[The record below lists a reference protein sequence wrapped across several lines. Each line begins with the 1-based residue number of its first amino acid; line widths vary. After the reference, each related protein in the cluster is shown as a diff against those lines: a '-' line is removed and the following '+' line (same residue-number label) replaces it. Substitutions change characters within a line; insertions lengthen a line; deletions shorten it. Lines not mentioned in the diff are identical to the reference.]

1 MTQAPFKIFLDV
13 GYKKLVL
20 QRNLKWGSAIWHTVM
35 EGSIAA
41 FVACT
46 MNDFQHKHMLKNI
59 CFIQIFFPFTTS
71 KIKHKFTQ
79 HMK

>member
-1 MTQAPFKIFLDV
+1 
-13 GYKKLVL
+13 
-20 QRNLKWGSAIWHTVM
+20 M

>member
-20 QRNLKWGSAIWHTVM
+20 RKNLKWGSAIWHTVN
-35 EGSIAA
+35 EKSISA

-46 MNDFQHKHMLKNI
+46 VNDFQQKQMLKNI
-59 CFIQIFFPFTTS
+59 YFSQIFFPFTTS

>member
-1 MTQAPFKIFLDV
+1 MFLDA

-20 QRNLKWGSAIWHTVM
+20 QKNLKWGSTIRHTVI
-35 EGSIAA
+35 EKSIAA
-41 FVACT
+41 FVAST
-46 MNDFQHKHMLKNI
+46 VNNFHQKQMLKNI